1 MASESSPGWQG
12 WLKPVGIG
20 ILWGLIGLF
29 LLRAVGQHWI
39 PLTHIDMAQHWG
51 SLLGAGGITLVAH
64 AWGGWVWGWILRA
77 FGEGSISNRW
87 SMGVYLQTTVAKY
100 LPGNVWH
107 FVGRVRAAQ
116 RSGIPVE
123 VGVLSVGLEAALMA
137 VAAAVVGILHQIYW
151 GGLAL
156 VGLYLLRPRL
166 LNPLL
171 RRLATFK
178 QRTLKQK
185 ILKPETLTP
194 DMTGSGGYGPHLQH
208 YPWGILGAEVGFVVL
223 RGLGFGILLADLVPL
238 GWSQWLTVMGSFG
251 LAWGAG
257 LIVPG
262 APGGIGVF
270 ETGIL
275 LLLDGSI
282 SSPELIVATGLYRLV
297 SIGAEGLG
305 ALMAGPV
312 LHKTCYKTLSAPP
325 DALSD

>member
-1 MASESSPGWQG
+1 MPSGSSSGWQG

-29 LLRAVGQHWI
+29 LLRAVSKHWI
-39 PLTHIDMAQHWG
+39 PLIQIDMAQHWR
-51 SLLGAGGITLVAH
+51 SLLGAWMITLVAH
-64 AWGGWVWGWILRA
+64 AWGGWAWGWILRA
-77 FGEGSISNRW
+77 FGEESISNRW
-87 SMGVYLQTTVAKY
+87 SMGIYLQTTVAKY

-116 RSGIPVE
+116 SSGIPVE

-137 VAAAVVGILHQIYW
+137 AAAAVVGILYQGYW

-156 VGLYLLRPRL
+156 VSLSLLRPRL

-171 RRLATFK
+171 RHLAQLK
-178 QRTLKQK
+178 QRTLK
-185 ILKPETLTP
+185 PEIS
-194 DMTGSGGYGPHLQH
+194 GSIAYEPQLRH
-208 YPWGILGAEVGFVVL
+208 YPWGILGAEIGFVLL
-223 RGLGFGILLADLVPL
+223 RGLGFGILLTGLTSLDWGSWLRVL
-238 GWSQWLTVMGSFG
+238 GGFG

-270 ETGIL
+270 EAGIL
-275 LLLDGSI
+275 VLLGEFI
-282 SSPELIVATGLYRLV
+282 PSPELIVATGLYRLA
-297 SIGAEGLG
+297 SIGAEGVG

-312 LHKTCYKTLSAPP
+312 LHKTCCKTLLATP
-325 DALSD
+325 DE

>member
-1 MASESSPGWQG
+1 MASGSSPGWQS

-29 LLRAVGQHWI
+29 LLRAVSEHWI
-39 PLTHIDMAQHWG
+39 PLAQIDLTQHWG
-51 SLLGAGGITLVAH
+51 SLLGAWLITLVAH
-64 AWGGWVWGWILRA
+64 AWGGWAWGWILRA
-77 FGEGSISNRW
+77 FGEESLSNRW

-116 RSGIPVE
+116 SSGIPVE

-137 VAAAVVGILHQIYW
+137 VAAAVVGILYQGYW

-156 VGLYLLRPRL
+156 VGLYLLRPRQ

-171 RRLATFK
+171 SRLARLK
-178 QRTLKQK
+178 QRTLKQ
-185 ILKPETLTP
+185 ITLKQKTP
-194 DMTGSGGYGPHLQH
+194 KLDMTGSSPYGPQLRH
-208 YPWGILGAEVGFVVL
+208 YPWGILGAEIGFVVL
-223 RGLGFGILLADLVPL
+223 RGLGFGILLADRVPL
-238 GWSQWLTVMGSFG
+238 GWSHWLSVMGSFG

-270 ETGIL
+270 EAGIL

-297 SIGAEGLG
+297 SIGAEGTG
-305 ALMAGPV
+305 ALLAGPV
-312 LHKTCYKTLSAPP
+312 LHKTCYKTLSAAP
-325 DALSD
+325 DTPSD